1 METHS
6 SRKEDEPVRSQP
18 AGCETQISGGKY
30 QEVVPERVKRRLR
43 EGKRV
48 GRGVQEKIKTPLT
61 FASNSPS
68 SRAAHAFSITQLI
81 L

>member
-48 GRGVQEKIKTPLT
+48 GRGVQEKIKSPLT

-68 SRAAHAFSITQLI
+68 RRAAHAFSITQLI

>member
-68 SRAAHAFSITQLI
+68 RRAAHAFSITQLI